1 MKYSVLLALGL
12 VACLPDDKEVE
23 EEVEE
28 EEQEE
33 DQEEESSLYGPENE
47 WYHAETVDV
56 PEEGACGFREG
67 DQACN
72 MEFIDQQGNSVE
84 LYQFAGKVIVLDVFA
99 NWCGPCQ
106 QAASSGEGNHFNEQ
120 YGDDAVF
127 LGVMGDANG
136 VPTQV
141 DVADWTDQYG
151 SEYPM
156 LADINQ
162 EAINFVTEG
171 FPTYAVLDR
180 NMIVIY
186 EDLFPFTPET
196 VVTHF

>member
-12 VACLPDDKEVE
+12 VACLPEDKEEETEDDENVE
-23 EEVEE
+23 
-28 EEQEE
+28 
-33 DQEEESSLYGPENE
+33 QEEESTLYGPENE
-47 WYHAETVDV
+47 WYHADVADV
-56 PEEGACGFREG
+56 PEEGACGFLEG

-136 VPTQV
+136 VPTQG
-141 DVADWTDQYG
+141 DVADWADQYG

-162 EAINFVTEG
+162 EAIDFVTEG

-180 NMIVIY
+180 DMIVIY
-186 EDLFPFTPET
+186 EDLFPFAPET
-196 VVTHF
+196 VATHFGE